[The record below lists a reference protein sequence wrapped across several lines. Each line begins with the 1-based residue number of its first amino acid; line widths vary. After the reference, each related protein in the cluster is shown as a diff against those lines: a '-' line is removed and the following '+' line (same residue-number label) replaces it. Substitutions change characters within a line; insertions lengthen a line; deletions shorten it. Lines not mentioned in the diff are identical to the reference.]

1 MILSLGGGRVYD
13 RADDLGSPALLVK
26 HLQASRA
33 SLQPVQS
40 LKPTL
45 SRLDR
50 PFQASPPKHQAQEPP
65 DSSSFGV
72 LLRADELARTTDAE
86 AVDKNGSL

>member
-33 SLQPVQS
+33 SLQSVQS

-50 PFQASPPKHQAQEPP
+50 PFQASPPEHQAQEPP
-65 DSSSFGV
+65 ESSFGV
-72 LLRADELARTTDAE
+72 LVRAGELARTTDAE
-86 AVDKNGSL
+86 VVDKNGSL